1 MGEVYLEVDYYQLR
15 KDGQGVSGDHF
26 TSLKDKGRL
35 VSVLA
40 DGLGSGVKA
49 GVLATLTT
57 TMASR
62 FVLSDMDIRRAA
74 EIILE
79 TLPVC
84 SKRKIGYSTFTIVDA
99 GTDGKVRVIEY
110 DNPSIVLLRDG
121 KSQPVKK
128 NEIIL
133 SNDRKGRLFY
143 SVFKMEPE
151 DRLVF
156 FSDGVTQSG
165 MGSAYMPLGWSEQG
179 VERFLV
185 HELNDNRS
193 ISAGELCYQTAR
205 RALEYDNH
213 KAKDDITCA
222 ALYLREPRKL
232 LVMSGPPY
240 DIEKDKTLAQI
251 ARDFKGRKVICG
263 GTTSSIISRELNLPL
278 SVNLDEVKRGADIPP
293 TATMEGFELVTEG
306 TITLSKCLGILDKE
320 HPLEQVKNSPI
331 KTLARLFLE
340 SDIVQFIVGTRIN
353 EAHQDPS
360 LPKELEIRRNLIKHF
375 CEVLEKKYLK
385 ETHIEFL

>member
-1 MGEVYLEVDYYQLR
+1 MGELYLEVDYYQLR
-15 KDGQGVSGDHF
+15 KHGQGVSGDHF
-26 TSLKDKGRL
+26 TSLKDNDRV

-57 TMASR
+57 TMASK
-62 FVLSDMDIRRAA
+62 FVLSNMDIRRAA

-84 SKRKIGYSTFTIVDA
+84 SRRKIGYSTFTIVDA
-99 GTDGKVRVIEY
+99 GADGSVRIIEY

-121 KSQPVKK
+121 KSQSLNK
-128 NEIIL
+128 NEITL
-133 SNDRKGRLFY
+133 SNERKGRLFY
-143 SVFKMEPE
+143 STLKMEPE

-165 MGSAYMPLGWSEQG
+165 MGSAYMPLGWSEKG
-179 VERFLV
+179 VVRFLE
-185 HELNDNRS
+185 HELKENRS
-193 ISAGELCYQTAR
+193 ISAGELCMQTTR

-213 KAKDDITCA
+213 KAMDDITCA

-232 LVMSGPPY
+232 LVMTGPPY
-240 DIEKDKTLAQI
+240 NRDQDATLANI
-251 ARDFKGRKVICG
+251 TREFKGRKVICG
-263 GTTSSIISRELNLPL
+263 GTTSSIISRELNIPI
-278 SVNLDEVKRGADIPP
+278 SVKLDEVRRGADIPP
-293 TATMEGFELVTEG
+293 TAEMEGFELVTEG
-306 TITLSKCLGILDKE
+306 TITLSRCLQLLDKE
-320 HPLEQVKNSPI
+320 HPLEKVKHSPI
-331 KTLARLFLE
+331 KTLARLFIE
-340 SDIVQFIVGTRIN
+340 SDIVQFVVGTRIN

-360 LPKELEIRRNLIKHF
+360 LPRELEIRRNLIKHF
-375 CEVLEKKYLK
+375 CDVLEKKYLK